1 MQHTLSENI
10 KELRLQNGLNQVKF
24 AKKIHITKQ
33 CASNWENG
41 NVMPSIDMLVKVADF
56 FKVSTDYLLGRSNQ
70 DVLSLEGL
78 TNEQSAHIRMLVS
91 DLLVAN
97 NN

>member
-1 MQHTLSENI
+1 
-10 KELRLQNGLNQVKF
+10 
-24 AKKIHITKQ
+24 
-33 CASNWENG
+33 
-41 NVMPSIDMLVKVADF
+41 MPSIDMLVKVADF